1 MFSIYAKNIIV
12 FWSLSDNLLVQ
23 ILMKNRPWNICNSG
37 DLSLWCE
44 DWTNLCLSRGNGAL
58 GNVTRMCT
66 DEDEELGILVV
77 GWYKQI
83 IVSENIWIPSNI
95 LIFSKLWWICKGFNF
110 CFLCLLMSY
119 LSNTFLKL
127 NQASILIFDGM
138 CFSCVFD
145 ANIFKCW
152 NALLNIS
159 FELKLKHSSQ
169 SDHLHRDSSV
179 LPNFLTN
186 LVILVHL
193 IVETVASRSYICL

>member
-44 DWTNLCLSRGNGAL
+44 DWTNLGLSRGNGAL

-169 SDHLHRDSSV
+169 SDHLHRDRDSS
-179 LPNFLTN
+179 LTSWQ
-186 LVILVHL
+186 I
-193 IVETVASRSYICL
+193 

>member
-66 DEDEELGILVV
+66 DEELGILVV

-95 LIFSKLWWICKGFNF
+95 LIFSKLWWIRKSFNF
-110 CFLCLLMSY
+110 CFFCLLMSY

-127 NQASILIFDGM
+127 NQASILIFAGM
-138 CFSCVFD
+138 FSVVCSMP
-145 ANIFKCW
+145 IYS
-152 NALLNIS
+152 NAETLFWTSALN
-159 FELKLKHSSQ
+159 
-169 SDHLHRDSSV
+169 
-179 LPNFLTN
+179 
-186 LVILVHL
+186 
-193 IVETVASRSYICL
+193 